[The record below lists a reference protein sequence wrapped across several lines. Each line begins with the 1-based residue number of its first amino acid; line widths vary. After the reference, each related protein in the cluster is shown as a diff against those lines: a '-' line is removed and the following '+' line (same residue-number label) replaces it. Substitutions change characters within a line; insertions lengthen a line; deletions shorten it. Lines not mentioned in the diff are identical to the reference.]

1 METSKPNFLSL
12 SLKDLE
18 KKNLRAKKLRSQRQ
32 DLDKKEIEKKYKKY
46 LKEENDI
53 KAITIFFSDLQGRFH
68 MIDYDK
74 KYLLDASDNLTF
86 DGSSVQ
92 GFSNVN
98 MSDLRLKPD
107 WASFYWLP
115 ATIFGPGKIALFAD
129 IYTRENEIHPCDFR
143 ARLKTYVK
151 ELAKKDLTVNIGAEI
166 EGFLLEGK
174 DAETKY
180 TERKGFK
187 LVSPGGYYHSLPKDK
202 LRLFIDSTA
211 EIQRALGFENEKDH
225 PEVAP
230 SQFELNYKYADA
242 INAADQIQLYKL
254 VARQVAENIESTACF
269 LPKPLTNINGSGMHT
284 NISISKKNKNIFYDT
299 KKKEAVSTKAID
311 FTKRILSNAGDL
323 CLILNS
329 SVNSYR
335 RLDPNYEAPNK
346 IICSHSDRTAMI
358 RLPVGNEHSTRI
370 EVRSI
375 APDTN
380 PYLLIYSLL
389 KVGLEGTKEKEDKN
403 KRSRTKYL
411 PGNIYD
417 SLRIFKAS
425 DLITELMGEESK
437 SKYAELKEMVANR
450 SPKELGKVIKKS
462 EIIYH
467 HEITNQYLWNR
478 F

>member
-1 METSKPNFLSL
+1 MDTIPKDFLSL
-12 SLKDLE
+12 SLKELE
-18 KKNLRAKKLRSQRQ
+18 ERNLKAKKERANRSKIN
-32 DLDKKEIEKKYKKY
+32 DTEIEKKYKKY
-46 LKEENDI
+46 LKEEETI
-53 KAITIFFSDLQGRFH
+53 KAVTIFFSDLEGRFH

-86 DGSSVQ
+86 DGSSVR

-98 MSDLRLKPD
+98 ESDLRLKPD

-115 ATIFGPGKIALFAD
+115 AEIFGPGKIALFAD
-129 IYTRENEIHPCDFR
+129 IYTKENKIHPCDFR
-143 ARLKTYVK
+143 ARLKDLTK
-151 ELAKKDLTVNIGAEI
+151 DLAKKDYSVNIGAEI
-166 EGFLLEGK
+166 EGFLFEGL
-174 DAETKY
+174 DVETKY

-230 SQFELNYKYADA
+230 SQFELNYKYADV

-254 VARQVAENIESTACF
+254 IARQVAENMDTTACF
-269 LPKPLTNINGSGMHT
+269 LPKPLMNINGSGMHT
-284 NISISKKNKNIFYDT
+284 NISISKNNKNLFYDS
-299 KKKEAVSTKAID
+299 KKKDNISNKAHD
-311 FTKRILSNAGDL
+311 FTQKILSNASDL

-335 RLDPNYEAPNK
+335 RLDPNFEAPNK
-346 IICSHSDRTAMI
+346 IIYSHSDRTAMV
-358 RLPVGNEHSTRI
+358 RLPIGNEHSTRI

-389 KVGLEGTKEKEDKN
+389 KVGLEGPKEEKDEN
-403 KRSRTKYL
+403 KRTRTKYL

-417 SLRIFKAS
+417 SLRIFKSS

-437 SKYAELKEMVANR
+437 SKYVELKETVANR
-450 SPKELGKVIKKS
+450 SPKELGTVVKKS
-462 EIIYH
+462 EVIYH
-467 HEITNQYLWNR
+467 HEVTNQNLWNK